1 MSEKTLVIAEK
12 PSVAGDII
20 KVLPDKFTRHKTHYE
35 GERYLVS
42 FAIGH
47 LVGIAYPE
55 EIDPRYQ
62 KWDISLLPILPETFP
77 LAALSETKAQLTAL
91 GRLMQRKDVTEII
104 NACDAGREG
113 ELIFKYILRFVDKGK
128 EGRKRV
134 RRLWLQSMTRDAI
147 RAGFAQLRENS
158 SMQSLEDTA
167 LCRSEAD
174 WLIGINATRALTGY
188 NSRNGGFRKTPCG
201 RVQTP
206 TLSLIVTREHERLAF
221 VPAEYW
227 ELHAT
232 FAVNAAQGQKKRPG
246 GGGEGGGQD
255 YQGVWID
262 PAFKASAQVPQGK
275 ANRLWDEVRARDIV
289 ARCSGR
295 PATVTQQSKKGQQGP
310 PPLYDLTSL
319 QREANSR
326 FGFSAKNTL
335 SIAQALYERHKLLTY
350 PRTDSRHLPEDYVAE
365 ARDIMGQQRGWQLG
379 AFAAEALDKEYIK
392 KNKRIFDNAKV
403 SDHFAIIPTGVLPKT
418 LSVSEEK
425 IYRMVVQRFIA
436 TFFPPAQFLQTTRHS
451 LVEGET
457 FLTEGRI
464 WLVSGWKAV
473 YGGEADDEG
482 ERRLAEL
489 APDTAVL
496 CREIE
501 SRHQVTKP
509 QPRYTEATLL
519 SAMEHSDKLLDDEG
533 LREAMKDRGLGTP
546 ATRAAIIEKL
556 LSEKYIVREG
566 KDLAPTGKAFEL
578 IALLSGMGIEVLA
591 SPELTGEWEFKL
603 NQILKGGLSRTEFM
617 REIRDLTRRVVE
629 QVQGYEAK
637 SEGAATAREA
647 SFSPLDGRRYYETAT
662 GYHAEGSK
670 RILRKVLGGRPL
682 REEEIVVLLQ
692 GGTIGPFHDF
702 RSKQGRPFSA
712 SLKLTEGK
720 VEFIFDQA
728 GGEEMVAQET
738 LGEPLG
744 LSPVDQSPVYDRPQA
759 YMSVSALA
767 GDRDKGLRIGKT
779 ILAKAIEPRWVTQL
793 LRDGRTELI
802 KGCISKSRRPF
813 DAHLTL
819 DDKGKLGFDFPPR
832 PVRKGR
838 VKREG

>member
-1 MSEKTLVIAEK
+1 MTEKSLIIAEK
-12 PSVAGDII
+12 PSVAADIV
-20 KVLPDKFTRHKTHYE
+20 KALPDKFTRHKTHYE
-35 GERYLVS
+35 GEQYLVS

-62 KWDISLLPILPETFP
+62 KWDISLLPILPENFP
-77 LAALSETKAQLTAL
+77 LTALSETKTQLSAL
-91 GRLMQRKDVTEII
+91 GRLIGRKDVTEIV

-113 ELIFKYILRFVDKGK
+113 ELIFKYILRFVAKDQA
-128 EGRKRV
+128 GRKRI

-147 RAGFAQLRENS
+147 RAGFAQLRDNS
-158 SMQSLEDTA
+158 TMQSLEDTA

-188 NSRNGGFRKTPCG
+188 NSRNGGFRKTSCG

-221 VPAEYW
+221 VPADYW
-227 ELHAT
+227 ELHASFT
-232 FAVNAAQGQKKRPG
+232 VSGGSRQAQPAAGRG
-246 GGGEGGGQD
+246 GDGGQD
-255 YQGVWID
+255 YLGVWID
-262 PAFKASAQVPQGK
+262 PAFKSSAQAPQGK
-275 ANRLWDEVRARDIV
+275 ANRIWDEARARDIV

-295 PATVTQQSKKGQQGP
+295 PAAVSQSSRKGQQGP

-350 PRTDSRHLPEDYVAE
+350 PRTDSRHLPEDYVGE

-379 AFAAEALDKEYIK
+379 AFAAEALEKNYIK

-418 LSVSEEK
+418 LSASEEK

-436 TFFPPAQFLQTTRHS
+436 AFFPAAQYLQTTRHS
-451 LVEGET
+451 VVAGET

-473 YGGEADDEG
+473 YGAEADDEG
-482 ERRLAEL
+482 EQRLAEL

-501 SRHQVTKP
+501 TRQQTTKP
-509 QPRYTEATLL
+509 PARYTEATLL

-556 LSEKYIVREG
+556 LSEKYLVREG
-566 KDLAPTGKAFEL
+566 KELAPTGKAFEL
-578 IALLSGMGIEVLA
+578 IAL
-591 SPELTGEWEFKL
+591 
-603 NQILKGGLSRTEFM
+603 
-617 REIRDLTRRVVE
+617 
-629 QVQGYEAK
+629 
-637 SEGAATAREA
+637 
-647 SFSPLDGRRYYETAT
+647 
-662 GYHAEGSK
+662 
-670 RILRKVLGGRPL
+670 
-682 REEEIVVLLQ
+682 
-692 GGTIGPFHDF
+692 
-702 RSKQGRPFSA
+702 
-712 SLKLTEGK
+712 
-720 VEFIFDQA
+720 
-728 GGEEMVAQET
+728 
-738 LGEPLG
+738 
-744 LSPVDQSPVYDRPQA
+744 
-759 YMSVSALA
+759 
-767 GDRDKGLRIGKT
+767 
-779 ILAKAIEPRWVTQL
+779 
-793 LRDGRTELI
+793 
-802 KGCISKSRRPF
+802 
-813 DAHLTL
+813 
-819 DDKGKLGFDFPPR
+819 
-832 PVRKGR
+832 
-838 VKREG
+838 